1 MEIPMTDMTVAR
13 PAPDPVLAGLL
24 DRHGTRAM
32 LAALLRTILRHRRD
46 QLRTRRAI
54 RDLSPH
60 LRRDIGLA
68 EPDPGKVQ
76 GPGLFL

>member
-1 MEIPMTDMTVAR
+1 MTDMTVSHS
-13 PAPDPVLAGLL
+13 PLDPVLAGLI

-46 QLRTRRAI
+46 RSRTRYST

-68 EPDPGKVQ
+68 EPFPGKAP